1 MEFSDRLN
9 EMKSNVSEAFI
20 GLYNNQYTIAEVEQ
34 EVMRTLDYVAYEAI
48 QMLVSTHVYEDLCD
62 IRAIPWKK
70 WTEEYSKRLSQELKK
85 ENHYKFSDFDDDDDD
100 DDDVEGDEEDDE
112 S

>member
-9 EMKSNVSEAFI
+9 EMKSKVSDAFI
-20 GLYNNQYTIAEVEQ
+20 GLYNGEFTISETERT
-34 EVMRTLDYVAYEAI
+34 VMRTLDYVAYEAI

-62 IRAIPWKK
+62 IRMIPWKK
-70 WTEEYSKRLSQELKK
+70 WTEAYSKRLSQELKK
-85 ENHYKFSDFDDDDDD
+85 ENHYKFSDYDDDCYDDE
-100 DDDVEGDEEDDE
+100 EGDEEDDE

>member
-1 MEFSDRLN
+1 MEYSDRLN

-20 GLYNNQYTIAEVEQ
+20 GLYNNQVTIGEVEQ
-34 EVMRTLDYVAYEAI
+34 TVMRTLDYVAYEAI

-70 WTEEYSKRLSQELKK
+70 WTEEYSKRLSYELKK
-85 ENHYKFSDFDDDDDD
+85 ENHYKFSDSDFDD
-100 DDDVEGDEEDDE
+100 VGGDEEDDE